1 MEKNINPFIV
11 SIILLCVFTGYVYAD
26 DIKFDASIDKKT
38 VAIGETAQLG
48 LTFYGTQNVPAPD
61 IGNIEGCDVH
71 YLGPS
76 TMMTVING
84 TVSTSITHMYKVQ
97 PLRMG
102 KFQFG
107 PFNFKFEGNTYKSNT
122 AFLTVSEEKPKP
134 TKVEEPEEKAG
145 GGVGGENILDS
156 LELKDRLFL
165 TLKVDKTRA
174 YVNEIIPVTIKFYG
188 NNLNISDIQLP
199 AFNQEGFS
207 KAQFE
212 EPKQY
217 RERMGGLLFDVLEFK
232 TSIFGTRA
240 GDYKIGPAKLK
251 CNLIVRKR
259 TRNASP
265 LEDDFMNEPS
275 GRNPGQYFDEF
286 FTRYER
292 YPIEL
297 KSDEAQ
303 IILSPLPKEGMP
315 ADFSG
320 AIGDYQFIF
329 QAGPKKIKVG
339 DPVTLKMEINGNGN
353 FNTVIIPKL
362 ENAEGFRVYE
372 PQAKTEP
379 GRKTFKQ
386 VLIPESDKV
395 TQTPKVIFTYFD
407 PNKKEYKSIVQGP
420 VPLEVEKV
428 QEAPAQVIGA
438 SQPVVPGATPVNFG
452 TIPEEKKEE
461 PQGDIL
467 YIKETLG
474 RAHVKDYRIY
484 NSISFLLI
492 FAIPLILLVSLY
504 VVYARK
510 DRLRRDTR
518 YAHRAQAFKNMRH
531 EFFELK
537 NRLKSNDAKLFYE
550 TLFQTMQNYLG
561 GKLYLPVA
569 GLTFDMV
576 EPILRSKDINSEIIN
591 KIRDIFEVCD
601 RAKFALSNID
611 GLKMKDDMRELE
623 EIIRYFE
630 RKRL

>member
-1 MEKNINPFIV
+1 M
-11 SIILLCVFTGYVYAD
+11 FTGAVTFAE
-26 DIKFDASIDKKT
+26 DIKFEASIDKKT

-84 TVSTSITHMYKVQ
+84 TVSSSITHMYKVQ

-102 KFQFG
+102 KFQLG
-107 PFNFKFEGNTYKSNT
+107 PFSFKYEGNTYTSNS
-122 AFLTVSEEKPKP
+122 AFLTVSEERPKEVKSE
-134 TKVEEPEEKAG
+134 TKEPA
-145 GGVGGENILDS
+145 VGENTVESLD
-156 LELKDRLFL
+156 LKDRLFL

-174 YVNEIIPVTIKFYG
+174 YTNEIIPVIIKFYS

-199 AFNQEGFS
+199 TFNEEGFS

-212 EPKQY
+212 EPKQT
-217 RERMGGLLFDVLEFK
+217 REHMGGLVFDVLEFR

-240 GDYKIGPAKLK
+240 GDYKLGPAKLK

-259 TRNASP
+259 TRNVSP
-265 LEDDFMNEPS
+265 LEDDFLNEPG
-275 GRNPGQYFDEF
+275 GRSPGPYFDEF

-297 KSDEAQ
+297 KSDDAE
-303 IILSPLPKEGMP
+303 IILSPLPAEGRP
-315 ADFSG
+315 DDFSG

-329 QAGPKKIKVG
+329 QAGPKKVKVG
-339 DPVTLKMEINGNGN
+339 DPVTLKMEINGTGN

-362 ENAEGFRVYE
+362 DNTEGFRIYE
-372 PQAKTEP
+372 PQAKTEAN
-379 GRKTFKQ
+379 RKTFKQ
-386 VLIPESDKV
+386 ILIPESDKV
-395 TQTPKVIFTYFD
+395 YQTPKAIFTYFD
-407 PNKKEYKSIVQGP
+407 PNKKEYKTITQAP

-428 QEAPAQVIGA
+428 KEAPAQVIGGTQVTPSTAA
-438 SQPVVPGATPVNFG
+438 SMGFGA
-452 TIPEEKKEE
+452 PEEKKEE

-467 YIKETLG
+467 YIKESLG
-474 RAHVKDYRIY
+474 RVHTKDYRIY
-484 NSISFLLI
+484 NSFLFLLI
-492 FAIPLILLVSLY
+492 FLIPLTAMLSLY
-504 VVYARK
+504 IIYARK
-510 DRLRRDTR
+510 NRLIRDTR
-518 YAHRAQAFKNMRH
+518 YAHRAQAIKNMRT

-537 NRLKSNDAKLFYE
+537 DRLKSNDAKSFYE
-550 TLFQTMQNYLG
+550 TLFKTMQNYLG

-576 EPILRSKDINSEIIN
+576 EPILKSKDVDIEIVG
-591 KIRDIFEVCD
+591 KIKNIFQICD

-611 GLKMKDDMRELE
+611 EFKMKDDMKELE